1 MDYKALGLVAGIEI
15 HQQLDTKEK
24 LFCHC
29 PTALREI
36 SEHSGEFSRYLR
48 ATVSEMGGIDRAA
61 LEEMKHHR
69 KFQVL
74 HLRHDLPCR
83 ER

>member
-1 MDYKALGLVAGIEI
+1 MDYKAVGLVAGIEI
-15 HQQLDTKEK
+15 HQQLDTAEK

-29 PTALREI
+29 PTTLREI
-36 SEHSGEFSRYLR
+36 PEHNGEFFRYLR

-74 HLRHDLPCR
+74 HVRHHLPRR

>member
-36 SEHSGEFSRYLR
+36 SEDSGEFSAISGQRSAR
-48 ATVSEMGGIDRAA
+48 WEGSIARRW
-61 LEEMKHHR
+61 KR
-69 KFQVL
+69 
-74 HLRHDLPCR
+74 
-83 ER
+83 